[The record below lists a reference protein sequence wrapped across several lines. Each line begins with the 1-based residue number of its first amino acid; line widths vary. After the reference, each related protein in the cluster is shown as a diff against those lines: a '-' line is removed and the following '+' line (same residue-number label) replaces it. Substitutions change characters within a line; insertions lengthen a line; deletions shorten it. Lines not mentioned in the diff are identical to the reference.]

1 VDQVLREEKKENRYR
16 GIGLTIWHIIAE

>member
-1 VDQVLREEKKENRYR
+1 VLREEKKENRYR